1 MTDIVIDA
9 AQGANN
15 AIISWDVQ
23 PPGILGQFDATTAQ
37 FTISGTPSGINEDT
51 TYNYSVKA
59 INSIDSCESDTFTGS
74 ITVINGH
81 TLQLLS
87 GSSSLNQTFCEG
99 EELPFPVSYEFGGG
113 ALAARVLGLPPVQ

>member
-1 MTDIVIDA
+1 MQLFLGI
-9 AQGANN
+9 
-15 AIISWDVQ
+15 
-23 PPGILGQFDATTAQ
+23 PGILGQFDATTAQ

-74 ITVINGH
+74 ITVLNGH

-87 GSSSLNQTFCEG
+87 GSSSVNQTFCEG
-99 EELPFPVSYEFGGG
+99 EELPFQFLMNLVVLSQPVY
-113 ALAARVLGLPPVQ
+113 